1 MFNPIIANAV
11 LYWEIEKLRNKEKE
25 QAKLINTLFIYQLLL
40 KKIIDLIRSW
50 GGAMKYVMN
59 KMKIVKSEILKM
71 YIYFEMTLNFMID

>member
-11 LYWEIEKLRNKEKE
+11 LYRELEKLRNKEKE

-50 GGAMKYVMN
+50 GGVMKYVMN
-59 KMKIVKSEILKM
+59 KMKKCYINMLILLL
-71 YIYFEMTLNFMID
+71 IT